1 MSLFFNRYSQL
12 PSHFFSR
19 VTPTPLQDP
28 ELIHSNARL
37 IEQLKLKLSGAELLN
52 MVSGNALPAGCDPM
66 AQKYTGHQFGYYN
79 PDLGDGRGL
88 LIGQILDGDQ
98 QQWDLHLK
106 GAGQT
111 PYSRRGDGRAV
122 LRSTIREYLGS
133 EALQA
138 LGISSTRSLAIC
150 RNPELVRR
158 EIMEPR
164 AGYIRV
170 AKTHVRFGH
179 FEWLA
184 QQQDTISLTLLA
196 DYVIDTVYP
205 ELANITPEDRYGEL
219 LTKICQKTAVMI
231 ADWQAIGFCHGVMN
245 TDNMSV
251 AGETFDF
258 GPYAF
263 MDDLKIHYV
272 CNHSDTEG
280 RYAYSQQP
288 SIGLWNCQI
297 LAAAFS
303 NIISEQQ
310 LEGAINAYVET
321 YNRSY
326 IEKMRN
332 KIGLLEVV
340 EDDRDLVGDML
351 ILMDQSDLDFQH
363 FFLNLA
369 KLDDVNS
376 PITTPQE
383 GINAC
388 LKSEMVPDSKA
399 WRLWLDRYFIRRSL
413 ELKPENISAVI
424 EQHTPKLILRNYI
437 NQQVIEA
444 SERGDY
450 SLFNQVFE
458 ALQTPYAIHP
468 DLPASFYQ
476 APEHAEQKSIALSCS
491 S

>member
-1 MSLFFNRYSQL
+1 MTQFFNRYSQF
-12 PSHFFSR
+12 PGQFYTR
-19 VTPTPLQDP
+19 VTPSALLEP
-28 ELIHSNARL
+28 ELIHYNQVL
-37 IEQLKLKLSGAELLN
+37 IEQLNLSLTTQELLET
-52 MVSGNALPAGCDPM
+52 VSGNQLPEGCDPL

-88 LIGQILDGDQ
+88 LIGQTLDANQ
-98 QQWDLHLK
+98 QLWDLHLK

-133 EALQA
+133 EALHA
-138 LGISSTRSLAIC
+138 LGVATTRSLAIC
-150 RNPELVRR
+150 RNHEQVRR

-170 AKTHVRFGH
+170 AKTHIRFGH

-184 QQQDTISLTLLA
+184 QQQDTVSLGLLA
-196 DYVIDTVYP
+196 DYVIETVYP
-205 ELANITPEDRYGEL
+205 DLAHLALEDKYGEL
-219 LTKICQKTAVMI
+219 LTRICENTALMI

-263 MDDLKIHYV
+263 MDDFKIHYV

-288 SIGLWNCQI
+288 NIGLWNCQI

-303 NIISEQQ
+303 NLISEQQ
-310 LEGAINAYVET
+310 LEDAINAYVET
-321 YNRSY
+321 YNRAY
-326 IEKMRN
+326 LTKMRH
-332 KIGLLEVV
+332 KIGLLENI
-340 EDDRDLVGDML
+340 EGDRELVGDLL

-369 KLDDVNS
+369 QFE
-376 PITTPQE
+376 TEQ
-383 GINAC
+383 AC
-388 LKSEMVPDSKA
+388 LDGLNVPNSKA
-399 WRLWLDRYFIRRSL
+399 WRLWLERYFIRRRL
-413 ELKPENISAVI
+413 ELNPEQCVQRIT
-424 EQHTPKLILRNYI
+424 EHTPKFILRNYI
-437 NQQVIEA
+437 NQAVIEA
-444 SERGDY
+444 AEKGDY
-450 SLFNQVFE
+450 SLFETVFE
-458 ALQTPYAIHP
+458 AIQTPYEVHP
-468 DLPASFYQ
+468 GLPSFFYE
-476 APEHAEQKSIALSCS
+476 APQHVDQKSIALSCS

>member
-1 MSLFFNRYSQL
+1 MPQFFNRYTQF
-12 PSHFFSR
+12 PGQFFTR
-19 VTPTPLQDP
+19 MTPTALHQP
-28 ELIHSNARL
+28 ELIHANTDLLA
-37 IEQLKLKLSGAELLN
+37 QLNVSLSEAELLN
-52 MVSGNALPAGCDPM
+52 TVSGNQLPEGCDPV

-88 LIGQILDGDQ
+88 LIGQTLDAHQ

-133 EALQA
+133 EALHA
-138 LGISSTRSLAIC
+138 LGIATTRSLAIC
-150 RNPELVRR
+150 RNHEQVQR
-158 EIMEPR
+158 ETLEPR

-184 QQQDTISLTLLA
+184 QQQDTVSLTLLA

-205 ELANITPEDRYGEL
+205 ELTPLDSADKYGEL
-219 LTKICQKTAVMI
+219 LITICRKTAEMI

-245 TDNMSV
+245 SDNMSV

-263 MDDLKIHYV
+263 LDDFKIHYV

-288 SIGLWNCQI
+288 NIGLWNCQL

-303 NIISEQQ
+303 NIITEQQ
-310 LEGAINAYVET
+310 LDDAINGYVES
-321 YNRSY
+321 YNQSY
-326 IEKMRN
+326 LQNMRK
-332 KIGLLEVV
+332 KIGLLETLD
-340 EDDRDLVGDML
+340 DDRDLVADML

-369 KLDDVNS
+369 KV
-376 PITTPQE
+376 E
-383 GINAC
+383 NADNAQQALREC
-388 LKSEMVPDSKA
+388 LASEMVPDSKA
-399 WRLWLDRYFIRRSL
+399 WRMWLERYFIRRQL
-413 ELKPENISAVI
+413 ELKPEQCAAIMKQN
-424 EQHTPKLILRNYI
+424 TPKFILRNYI

-444 SERGDY
+444 AHRGDY
-450 SLFNQVFE
+450 TLFAKVFE
-458 ALQTPYAIHP
+458 ALQTPYEVHP
-468 DLPASFYQ
+468 GLPKSFYE
-476 APEHAEQKSIALSCS
+476 APKHPAQKSIALSCS

>member
-1 MSLFFNRYSQL
+1 MSHFFNRYSQL

-19 VTPTPLQDP
+19 VTPTPLKAP
-28 ELIHSNARL
+28 ELIHCNLRL
-37 IEQLKLKLSGAELLN
+37 IAQLNLTLTEAELLD
-52 MVSGNALPAGCDPM
+52 MVSGNALPTGCDPM

-88 LIGQILDGDQ
+88 LIGQVLDANQ

-122 LRSTIREYLGS
+122 LRSTVREYLGS
-133 EALQA
+133 EALHA

-150 RNPELVRR
+150 RNQERVRR

-184 QQQDTISLTLLA
+184 QQQDTLSLTLLA

-205 ELANITPEDRYGEL
+205 ELAHIAAEDKYGEL
-219 LTKICQKTAVMI
+219 LTKICQKTAIMI

-245 TDNMSV
+245 SDNMSV

-263 MDDLKIHYV
+263 MDDLKIHYI

-288 SIGLWNCQI
+288 SIGLWNCQV

-310 LEGAINAYVET
+310 LDEALNAYVET

-326 IEKMRN
+326 LEKMRH
-332 KIGLLEVV
+332 KIGLLEPI
-340 EDDRDLVGDML
+340 EEDRDLIADML
-351 ILMDQSDLDFQH
+351 ILIDQSDLDFQH

-369 KLDDVNS
+369 KVAAPN
-376 PITTPQE
+376 TPKTGVE
-383 GINAC
+383 AC
-388 LKSEMVPDSKA
+388 LNLEMVPDSKA
-399 WRLWLDRYFIRRSL
+399 WHLWLERYFIRQAL
-413 ELKPENISAVI
+413 ELKPENSPAII
-424 EQHTPKLILRNYI
+424 EQHTPKFILRNYI

-444 SERGDY
+444 TEQGDY
-450 SLFNQVFE
+450 TLLDRVFE
-458 ALQTPYAIHP
+458 ALQTPFSVHP
-468 DLPASFYQ
+468 NLPKSYYE
-476 APEHAEQKSIALSCS
+476 APQHADQKSMALSCS

>member
-1 MSLFFNRYSQL
+1 MPSFFNRYCQF
-12 PSHFFSR
+12 PAPFFTK
-19 VTPTPLQDP
+19 VTPSPLHQ
-28 ELIHSNARL
+28 
-37 IEQLKLKLSGAELLN
+37 AELLHCN
-52 MVSGNALPAGCDPM
+52 TSLLQQLDIKLSNREVLEMVSGDTLPEGCEPL

-88 LIGQILDGDQ
+88 LIGQTTDSNQ
-98 QQWDLHLK
+98 QLWDLHLK
-106 GAGQT
+106 GAGIT

-133 EALQA
+133 EALNA
-138 LGISSTRSLAIC
+138 LNIPTTRSLAIC
-150 RNPELVRR
+150 RNSEQVQR
-158 EIMEPR
+158 EQMEPR

-184 QQQDTISLTLLA
+184 QKQDTAGLILLA

-205 ELANITPEDRYGEL
+205 QHSDLNEDDKYGQL
-219 LTKICQKTAVMI
+219 LTTICKHTAEMI

-263 MDDLKIHYV
+263 MDDFKIHYV

-288 SIGLWNCQI
+288 NIGLWNCQI

-303 NIISEQQ
+303 NIITEQQ
-310 LEGAINAYVET
+310 LDEAINAYVDT
-321 YNRSY
+321 YNQCY
-326 IEKMRN
+326 LEKMRA
-332 KIGLLEVV
+332 KIGLIENI
-340 EDDRDLVGDML
+340 EEDRDLVADLL
-351 ILMDQSDLDFQH
+351 ILMDQSEMDFQH

-369 KLDDVNS
+369 NCD
-376 PITTPQE
+376 TEQ
-383 GINAC
+383 AC
-388 LKSEMVPDSKA
+388 LDSETIPDSKA
-399 WRLWLDRYFIRRSL
+399 WRDWLQRYFIRRSF
-413 ELKPENISAVI
+413 ELNPEACAERIQ
-424 EQHTPKLILRNYI
+424 QHTPKFILRNYI
-437 NQQVIEA
+437 NQRVIEA
-444 SERGDY
+444 AEQGDY
-450 SLFNQVFE
+450 ELFNLVFE
-458 ALQTPYAIHP
+458 ALKTPYEIHP
-468 DLPASFYQ
+468 GLPKSFYQ
-476 APEHAEQKSIALSCS
+476 PPEHASQKGLPLSCS

>member
-1 MSLFFNRYSQL
+1 MPQFFNRYRHFPSQFYTRL
-12 PSHFFSR
+12 N
-19 VTPTPLQDP
+19 PTALEHP
-28 ELIHSNARL
+28 ELIHHNQAL
-37 IEQLKLKLSGAELLN
+37 IEQLNLSLSSQELLDT
-52 MVSGNALPAGCDPM
+52 VSGNQLPEGCDPM

-88 LIGQILDGDQ
+88 LIGQTLDANQ
-98 QQWDLHLK
+98 QLWDLHLK

-133 EALQA
+133 EALHG
-138 LGISSTRSLAIC
+138 LGVPTTRSLAIC
-150 RNPELVRR
+150 RNQELVRR

-184 QQQDTISLTLLA
+184 QQQDTVSLSLLA

-205 ELANITPEDRYGEL
+205 DLAAITAEDKYGEL
-219 LTKICQKTAVMI
+219 LQTICVNTAEMI
-231 ADWQAIGFCHGVMN
+231 ADWQAVGFCHGVMN

-263 MDDLKIHYV
+263 MDDFKIHHI

-288 SIGLWNCQI
+288 NIGLWNCQI
-297 LAAAFS
+297 LGNAFS
-303 NIISEQQ
+303 NLVTEQQ
-310 LEGAINAYVET
+310 LEEAINAYVET
-321 YNRSY
+321 YNKRY
-326 IEKMRN
+326 LDKMRA
-332 KIGLLEVV
+332 KIGLSEAI
-340 EDDRDLVGDML
+340 EADRDLVGDLL

-363 FFLNLA
+363 FFLKLA
-369 KLDDVNS
+369 ECES
-376 PITTPQE
+376 QQ
-383 GINAC
+383 AC
-388 LKSEMVPDSKA
+388 LDLLMVPDSKA
-399 WRLWLDRYFIRRSL
+399 WRLWLGRYFIRRTL
-413 ELKPENISAVI
+413 ELNS
-424 EQHTPKLILRNYI
+424 EQCAQRIKDHTPKFILRNYI
-437 NQQVIEA
+437 NQAVIEA
-444 SERGDY
+444 AEKGDY
-450 SLFNQVFE
+450 TLFEMVFE
-458 ALQTPYAIHP
+458 ALKTPYDIHP
-468 DLPASFYQ
+468 GLPSYYYD
-476 APEHAEQKSIALSCS
+476 APQHPEQKSIALSCS